1 MSHKNNKFVEL
12 NIEMPVLDF
21 QSAAAA
27 AAMLVEMTAAEWDPD
42 TACSTADTCHV
53 SPLQRQYNAMQCDE

>member
-27 AAMLVEMTAAEWDPD
+27 VAMLVEMTAAE
-42 TACSTADTCHV
+42 
-53 SPLQRQYNAMQCDE
+53 

>member
-27 AAMLVEMTAAEWDPD
+27 VAMWLEMTAAE
-42 TACSTADTCHV
+42 
-53 SPLQRQYNAMQCDE
+53 